1 MYESSL
7 QILNWDAPNGA
18 LLKKFIKELPQDR
31 PIVLNVFGS
40 TPLQMRLDPSFLS
53 GDVDMFTSED
63 LSGYLEK
70 MKLGKE
76 HATPYIEL
84 VPSTIFITTPA
95 WRDRAAKEVF
105 GNVTVYIAS
114 PLDVLVGKLKRL
126 EAKDVKAFDLV
137 KAKTGGPTEE
147 ELKQALRLVVDM
159 YRPAFDEENPGG
171 DPIANTRRLWMHLYG
186 HDIDVRREIIVPA
199 IEVRKEAY
207 GENAPD
213 RRSILREIA
222 EESAVYGAAASSAR

>member
-1 MYESSL
+1 MSESSL

-18 LLKKFIKELPQDR
+18 LLKKFIAELPQDR
-31 PIVLNVFGS
+31 PIVLNIFGS

-63 LSGYLEK
+63 LSVYLEK
-70 MKLGKE
+70 MKLGKD
-76 HATPYIEL
+76 HAAPYIEL
-84 VPSTIFITTPA
+84 VPSIVFITDVG
-95 WRDRAAKEVF
+95 WRDRAVVEVF
-105 GNVTVYIAS
+105 GKITVYIAS
-114 PLDVLVGKLKRL
+114 ALDVLVGKIKRL
-126 EAKDVKAFDLV
+126 EAKDLKAFDLV
-137 KAKTGGPTEE
+137 KAKTGGPTED
-147 ELKQALRLVVDM
+147 ELKHALRMVVDM

-186 HDIDVRREIIVPA
+186 HDIDVRKEIIVPA

-213 RRSILREIA
+213 RRSILRQIA
-222 EESAVYGAAASSAR
+222 EEEPVYGAPVA